1 MKITNGNW
9 LIQENLDV
17 MHAVAFFA
25 AEQAEDSVRVYVA
38 PRDVSTRGA
47 QVDVPIFTYTF
58 FSRAKDTIG
67 VRVEHYQGSYQT
79 LPRYEVADAS
89 GSVTLAQDDD
99 TVTITCG
106 KMKAIGQKQGAWKV
120 SFSYDGKYLT
130 GSGEKAAGYAVDKG
144 THQPYVFQELHL
156 GVGEYAFG
164 LGERFSPFIKNGQV
178 VDLWNRDGGT
188 GSEQA
193 YKNVPFYLT
202 NRGYGVFIE
211 QPERVE
217 LEVASEKVSAV
228 QFSVPG
234 ESLTY
239 HSSANNGGGAWKELG
254 TGTKQVATKSDVEA
268 LGQTMAT
275 AADALDTDAIQ
286 TADEHVANLSKD
298 LFSHTLPSASDLNVA
313 SKLDA
318 YFAAKNSCKTALED
332 LSDADKSTVEATYG
346 DASTK
351 LDSLTLSALQVS
363 SSTNAQDAYNK
374 VINAGRTLVAP
385 VAGASRAAALIE
397 RATESNIIRRA
408 EVLRNRPP
416 KTVRPL
422 DSKLEGKDALM
433 NENIW
438 ADVRYNDVDIDT
450 NEYCGKSN
458 VAIANYQ
465 LGYDQKISD
474 TDYVGA
480 FIGTT
485 RGDFNFYSHS
495 TGTSDGTVSLKGA
508 FNAGIYGTHIL
519 PKGHYVDY
527 LVHYS
532 KFDNDFADK
541 GIQWKTQ
548 SIGAMILMGWK
559 KTLDHGYLNPY
570 VSFSTQK
577 IANDDMRWCGNVL
590 ATKDQTNTGIKV
602 GVDYSYNGGAFGGIA
617 YSRGLSGH
625 LAAAVNDIALPSLKN
640 DEQILYLKLG
650 YRGKLNQHTNFDL
663 TGEQYLL
670 DYDGWS
676 MNGKVEIGF

>member
-106 KMKAIGQKQGAWKV
+106 KMKAIGQKQGAWNV

-164 LGERFSPFIKNGQV
+164 LGERFSPFVKNGQV

-239 HSSANNGGGAWKELG
+239 HSSAKNGGGAWKELG

-318 YFAAKNSCKTALED
+318 YFAAKNS
-332 LSDADKSTVEATYG
+332 Y
-346 DASTK
+346 
-351 LDSLTLSALQVS
+351 
-363 SSTNAQDAYNK
+363 
-374 VINAGRTLVAP
+374 
-385 VAGASRAAALIE
+385 
-397 RATESNIIRRA
+397 IIRRA

-465 LGYDQKISD
+465 LGCDRKISD
-474 TDYVGA
+474 ADYVGA

-625 LAAAVNDIALPSLKN
+625 LAAAVTDIALPSLKN